1 MSCEPSCGLSTI
13 RLGGAEEA
21 AVSRIASDGST
32 AVLLTAVG
40 GPNSLDEVGP
50 FLLDI
55 RGGRPTSDELV
66 DEFRERYRR
75 IGGGTPPPHNFPGQ
89 GAGVGKRLGRPGGG
103 LPGDVRLRKFGPVN

>member
-50 FLLDI
+50 FLLDV
-55 RGGRPTSDELV
+55 RGGRPTSDALV

-75 IGGGTPPPHNFPGQ
+75 IGGEWPPLGNFP
-89 GAGVGKRLGRPGGG
+89 APAERVEDRPD
-103 LPGDVRLRKFGPVN
+103 PH